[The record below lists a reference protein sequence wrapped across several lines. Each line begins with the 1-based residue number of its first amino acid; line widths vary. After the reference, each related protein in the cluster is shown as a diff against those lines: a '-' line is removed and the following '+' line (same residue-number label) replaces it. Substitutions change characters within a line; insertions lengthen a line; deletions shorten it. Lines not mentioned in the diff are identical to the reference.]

1 MFLDAAR
8 YLDRGDSYYDFKMR
22 VLMLPTRLTAVVR
35 NVQQQIVMGLLAA
48 IVCTLSYASAYVVS
62 ELVGSCNEAWAA
74 AAIALQYTVHVWHLI
89 LYAVGCCVITCAV
102 EASRQ
107 LTLHKVL
114 DSVHGLRHCSYVNVV
129 VWTLMHAAAAAVVLP
144 TVDATILNPLT
155 EHE

>member
-62 ELVGSCNEAWAA
+62 ELVGSCNE
-74 AAIALQYTVHVWHLI
+74 VWHLI